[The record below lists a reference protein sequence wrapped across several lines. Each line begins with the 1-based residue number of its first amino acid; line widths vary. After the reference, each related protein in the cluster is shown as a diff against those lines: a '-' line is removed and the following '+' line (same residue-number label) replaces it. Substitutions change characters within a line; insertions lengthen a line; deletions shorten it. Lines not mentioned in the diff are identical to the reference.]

1 MKTTTKKRLFVVTTA
16 GAVAVLALLMFS
28 AGHATGVARVARV
41 PRVWQ
46 AVQRQIDETR
56 AADEAARRSAAGS
69 SASDTTN
76 TIGEG
81 SVAPSTAA
89 ISQTPLD

>member
-28 AGHATGVARVARV
+28 AGHATGVARVWEA
-41 PRVWQ
+41 
-46 AVQRQIDETR
+46 AQRQIDETR
-56 AADEAARRSAAGS
+56 AADEAARRSADGADRTV
-69 SASDTTN
+69 A

-89 ISQTPLD
+89 ISQTPAD

>member
-16 GAVAVLALLMFS
+16 GAVAVLALLIFS
-28 AGHATGVARVARV
+28 AGHATGVARV
-41 PRVWQ
+41 WQ
-46 AVQRQIDETR
+46 AVQWPIDKTR

-76 TIGEG
+76 TIGLG

-89 ISQTPLD
+89 ISQTPCD

>member
-28 AGHATGVARVARV
+28 AGHATGVARV
-41 PRVWQ
+41 WQ
-46 AVQRQIDETR
+46 AIHWPIDATR
-56 AADEAARRSAAGS
+56 AADEAARRAAAG
-69 SASDTTN
+69 ADPKLM
-76 TIGEG
+76 IGEG

-89 ISQTPLD
+89 ISQTPCD